1 MMLPYIF
8 ITALFVQL
16 HEYRDRKMVFEQM
29 QVKLTLDQVSI
40 KLQ

>member
-1 MMLPYIF
+1 MKIVNLCPMELAGVIYK
-8 ITALFVQL
+8 A
-16 HEYRDRKMVFEQM
+16 RKMVFEQM